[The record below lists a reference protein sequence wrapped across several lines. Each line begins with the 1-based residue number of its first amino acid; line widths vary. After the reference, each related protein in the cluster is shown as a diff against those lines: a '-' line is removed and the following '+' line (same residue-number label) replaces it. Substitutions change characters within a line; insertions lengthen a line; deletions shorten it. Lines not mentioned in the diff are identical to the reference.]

1 MDKFAKRYVN
11 FIINNSTRVIIL
23 MMIISIVFGLYAI
36 FGLKINADITGLA
49 PKDDPEFQDLIK
61 YTNEKVTSNT
71 LIIAISQAKETNSDT
86 LAQNLKEL
94 FEKTEYVHQ
103 AEAFDN
109 PETLVKY
116 GMLAMSEGSVSDT
129 LNYYQS
135 LFNVEPKSL
144 VDFRFWRNTGVALY
158 DMNKYVED
166 LVTKSGI
173 KKYYLASP
181 DKDLI
186 VMNFSMKK
194 PMSDVNF
201 VTQAVETLKEITKD
215 FEAKY
220 NVKVYFTGGVM
231 TTYESNQQ
239 AVKDFAITSVVSF
252 IAIMVILIIG
262 FGNILEIMIQLVGLV
277 LAMGTSLGI
286 LSLCLGELNIVTT
299 FVNALLLG
307 IGVDY
312 ATYMVI
318 RIQERFNLEGVSE
331 ESVVNAFIEN
341 FRPSF
346 VSMVTTAIAFL
357 TMLMSPSSA
366 VKQMGISVSLG
377 VAIYYFFFITL
388 LPAVYC
394 KILKRFKIRKRET
407 YMKVVDIIRRSRVL
421 MVSTIVLTIA
431 FSVIGIYSLMNFSY
445 TASSLISSNAES
457 TIAQNM
463 ISEKFGSVGSS
474 DIVIAEP
481 TAEKLKET
489 ITKLREKGLIQSD
502 FSILSLIQD
511 PEKIAEDRSNIYVQ
525 VLELT
530 HTPFLEILFK
540 KYGLY
545 ESFISTVDVIKN
557 ISTTEDLFKLMEKDI
572 PSLFYRD
579 MNGNN
584 LLLAYV
590 TPTMNVWEGNNI
602 KTFFES
608 VKDYRVYGYT
618 ALFYKVID
626 ELFHSTMWVFGLV
639 LLVEL
644 IIIYIDFRNFR
655 KSFYVI
661 SLTILNTVSAF
672 GISYLVG
679 IKSNFITFIILPM
692 FLGMALDSLVEFTHS
707 VEYGRESILKTEKAI
722 IVCILT
728 TVASFASLL
737 IAKGQLL
744 REFGFVAS
752 AGLMGSIFISLFWY
766 LNTID
771 KGPMKRRGRGEIT
784 ESDVKESDQNQ
795 DENQEED

>member
-1 MDKFAKRYVN
+1 MSLDNFARKYVN
-11 FIINNSTRVIIL
+11 FVIKNSTKVIIIVL
-23 MMIISIVFGLYAI
+23 IISVTFGLYSI

-71 LIIAISQAKETNSDT
+71 LIIAISQTKGIDSDT

-116 GMLAMSEGSVSDT
+116 GMLAMGEGSVSDT
-129 LNYYQS
+129 VNYYQS

-173 KKYYLASP
+173 KKYYLISP

-201 VTQAVETLKEITKD
+201 VTQAVQALKNVTKD

-239 AVKDFAITSVVSF
+239 ATKDFAITSAVSF
-252 IAIMVILIIG
+252 IAIMIILIIG
-262 FGNILEIMIQLVGLV
+262 FGNMLEIIIQLIGLV

-286 LSLCLGELNIVTT
+286 LALCLGELNIVTT

-307 IGVDY
+307 IGIDY

-318 RIQERFNLEGVSE
+318 RIQERFNLEGASE
-331 ESVVNAFIEN
+331 ESIVSAFIEN

-357 TMLMSPSSA
+357 TMLMSPSNA
-366 VKQMGISVSLG
+366 VKQMGISVALG

-394 KILKRFKIRKRET
+394 KILKRFKVRQRET
-407 YMKVVDIIRRSRVL
+407 YIKVVDIVRRSRVL
-421 MVSTIVLTIA
+421 MISTIVLTIA
-431 FSVIGIYSLMNFSY
+431 FAVIGVYSLMNFSY
-445 TASSLISSNAES
+445 TTSSLISNNAES
-457 TIAQNM
+457 TIAQNI

-489 ITKLREKGLIQSD
+489 LSKLREQGLIQSD
-502 FSILSLIQD
+502 FSILSFIQE

-545 ESFISTVDVIKN
+545 ESFVSTVDVIKD
-557 ISTTEDLFKLMEKDI
+557 ISTTEDLFNLMEKDI

-579 MNGNN
+579 INGNN

-618 ALFYKVID
+618 ELFYRVID
-626 ELFHSTMWVFGLV
+626 ELFHSTVWVFGLV

-644 IIIYIDFRNFR
+644 IIIYIDFKNFR
-655 KSFYVI
+655 KSFYVML
-661 SLTILNTVSAF
+661 LTILNTLSAF

-679 IKSNFITFIILPM
+679 IKSTFITFIILPM

-707 VEYGRESILKTEKAI
+707 VKYGRESILKTEKAI
-722 IVCILT
+722 IICILT
-728 TVASFASLL
+728 TVVAFASLL
-737 IAKGQLL
+737 IARGQLL

-752 AGLMGSIFISLFWY
+752 AGLLSSIFISFCWY

-771 KGPMKRRGRGEIT
+771 KRPVKRQNQEQIT
-784 ESDVKESDQNQ
+784 ESDSKGTNEDQ
-795 DENQEED
+795 D